1 MTDSRLFV
9 VSDQSPFA
17 DALLARIARRSGL
30 PVKSDRE
37 DVSGVD
43 AIVLAGT
50 GVDLGRWREW
60 EDVSLAHGKP
70 LLAVH
75 LGRDGILCGPTV
87 GAGSRV
93 CVECTV
99 RRERQ
104 HSLDPSFAAPVGVG
118 SSAGFTVADLAVASA
133 LLLRTLAGLAGD
145 GPDAMVLRKRRD
157 EVTPCAVQVVPVD
170 GCERCETT
178 HRDARE
184 GALEDLRDLCGS
196 R

>member
-1 MTDSRLFV
+1 MTDPRLLG

-30 PVKSDRE
+30 PVTSDR
-37 DVSGVD
+37 DNASGAD
-43 AIVLAGT
+43 TIVLAGT
-50 GVDLGRWREW
+50 GVDLGHWREW
-60 EDVSLAHGKP
+60 EDVALAHGKL
-70 LLAVH
+70 LLAAH
-75 LGRDGILCGPTV
+75 LVRDGILCGPTV

-104 HSLDPSFAAPVGVG
+104 HSLDPSFAAPAGAG

-133 LLLRTLAGLAGD
+133 LLLRTLVGVAAD
-145 GPDAMVLRKRRD
+145 GPDAMVLRKRHD
-157 EVTPCAVQVVPVD
+157 EATPCAVQVVPVD
-170 GCERCETT
+170 GCERCGTA

-184 GALEDLRDLCGS
+184 GALKDLRDLCGS